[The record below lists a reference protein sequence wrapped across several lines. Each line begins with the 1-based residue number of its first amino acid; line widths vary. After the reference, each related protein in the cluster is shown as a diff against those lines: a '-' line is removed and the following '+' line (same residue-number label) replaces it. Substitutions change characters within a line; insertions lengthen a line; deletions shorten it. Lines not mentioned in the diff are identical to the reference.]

1 MGRQAG
7 PHPPERKIGVH
18 THFSVM
24 SAANVFLS
32 VLVIG
37 TLWRLA
43 TLHLVANKNE
53 KVAHLGKAMG
63 FQY

>member
-1 MGRQAG
+1 
-7 PHPPERKIGVH
+7 VH
-18 THFSVM
+18 THFSFM
-24 SAANVFLS
+24 SAAQVFLC

-43 TLHLVANKNE
+43 SLHLIASQNTSAN
-53 KVAHLGKAMG
+53 HLGKAMG

>member
-1 MGRQAG
+1 M
-7 PHPPERKIGVH
+7 H

-24 SAANVFLS
+24 SAAQVFLS

-37 TLWRLA
+37 TLWRLV
-43 TLHLVANKNE
+43 TLHMVASDNTQIQ
-53 KVAHLGKAMG
+53 HLGRAFG

>member
-1 MGRQAG
+1 M
-7 PHPPERKIGVH
+7 H

-24 SAANVFLS
+24 HGINVFLS

-37 TLWRLA
+37 TLFRLTA
-43 TLHLVANKNE
+43 YHLVASQNTQLK
-53 KVAHLGKAMG
+53 HLGKAMG

>member
-1 MGRQAG
+1 M
-7 PHPPERKIGVH
+7 H
-18 THFSVM
+18 THFSFM
-24 SAANVFLS
+24 SAAQVFLS

-43 TLHLVANKNE
+43 LLHLTASSDE
-53 KVAHLGKAMG
+53 KWSHLGRAMG

>member
-1 MGRQAG
+1 M
-7 PHPPERKIGVH
+7 H

>member
-1 MGRQAG
+1 M
-7 PHPPERKIGVH
+7 H

-24 SAANVFLS
+24 SAAQVFLS

-37 TLWRLA
+37 TVWRLA
-43 TLHLVANKNE
+43 TLHLAANKNE
-53 KVAHLGKAMG
+53 SVAHLGKAMG

>member
-1 MGRQAG
+1 M
-7 PHPPERKIGVH
+7 H

-24 SAANVFLS
+24 AAAQVFLS

-37 TLWRLA
+37 TLWRLG
-43 TLHLVANKNE
+43 TLHLAANGNE
-53 KVAHLGKAMG
+53 HVAHVGKAMG

>member
-1 MGRQAG
+1 M
-7 PHPPERKIGVH
+7 H

-24 SAANVFLS
+24 SAAQVFLS

-43 TLHLVANKNE
+43 TLHLVASKNE
-53 KVAHLGKAMG
+53 SAAHLGKAMG
-63 FQY
+63 FQF

>member
-1 MGRQAG
+1 M
-7 PHPPERKIGVH
+7 H

-24 SAANVFLS
+24 SAAQVFLS

-43 TLHLVANKNE
+43 TLHLVASQNE
-53 KVAHLGKAMG
+53 NVAHVGKAMG

>member
-1 MGRQAG
+1 M
-7 PHPPERKIGVH
+7 H
-18 THFSVM
+18 THFSFM
-24 SAANVFLS
+24 SATQVFLS

-43 TLHLVANKNE
+43 ALHLIASSNDQL
-53 KVAHLGKAMG
+53 AHLGKAAA

>member
-1 MGRQAG
+1 
-7 PHPPERKIGVH
+7 VH

-37 TLWRLA
+37 TLWKLA
-43 TLHLVANKNE
+43 TLHLVASDNE
-53 KVAHLGKAMG
+53 SVSHLGKAMG
-63 FQY
+63 FQF

>member
-1 MGRQAG
+1 M
-7 PHPPERKIGVH
+7 H
-18 THFSVM
+18 THFSFM
-24 SAANVFLS
+24 SAAQVFLC

-43 TLHLVANKNE
+43 SLHLVASQNE
-53 KVAHLGKAMG
+53 NVAHLGKAMG

>member
-1 MGRQAG
+1 M
-7 PHPPERKIGVH
+7 H

-24 SAANVFLS
+24 SAAQVFLC

-37 TLWRLA
+37 TAWRLGS
-43 TLHLVANKNE
+43 LHLTASSNDRLS
-53 KVAHLGKAMG
+53 HLGRAMG

>member
-1 MGRQAG
+1 MPRGSS
-7 PHPPERKIGVH
+7 IH

-24 SAANVFLS
+24 SAMQVFLC

-43 TLHLVANKNE
+43 AYHLVASSNE
-53 KVAHLGKAMG
+53 QLNHLGKAMG

>member
-1 MGRQAG
+1 M
-7 PHPPERKIGVH
+7 H
-18 THFSVM
+18 THFSFM
-24 SAANVFLS
+24 SAAQVFLS

-43 TLHLVANKNE
+43 ALHLVASQNTTF
-53 KVAHLGKAMG
+53 AHLGKAAG

>member
-1 MGRQAG
+1 M
-7 PHPPERKIGVH
+7 H

-37 TLWRLA
+37 TLWRLG
-43 TLHLVANKNE
+43 TLHLVASKNE
-53 KVAHLGKAMG
+53 SVQHVGKAMG
-63 FQY
+63 FQF

>member
-1 MGRQAG
+1 
-7 PHPPERKIGVH
+7 VH

-24 SAANVFLS
+24 SAAQVFLS

-43 TLHLVANKNE
+43 TLHLVASSNE
-53 KVAHLGKAMG
+53 SVAHVGKAMG